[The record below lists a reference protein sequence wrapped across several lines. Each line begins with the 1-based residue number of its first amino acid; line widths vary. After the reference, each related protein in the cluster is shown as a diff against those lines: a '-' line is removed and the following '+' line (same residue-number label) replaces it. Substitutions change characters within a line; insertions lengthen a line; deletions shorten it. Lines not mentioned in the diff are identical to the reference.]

1 MQVSSILTL
10 LLKFNNMSKIR
21 DNYLAEIIVILVIAT
36 MLLSSCQ
43 QETECMY
50 ANQTENVDEVDNMFN
65 DPYVP
70 TRTSGM
76 QIIRMD
82 E

>member
-1 MQVSSILTL
+1 
-10 LLKFNNMSKIR
+10 MSKIR

-50 ANQTENVDEVDNMFN
+50 ANQVENVDEID
-65 DPYVP
+65 
-70 TRTSGM
+70 
-76 QIIRMD
+76 
-82 E
+82 

>member
-1 MQVSSILTL
+1 
-10 LLKFNNMSKIR
+10 MSKIR

-50 ANQTENVDEVDNMFN
+50 ANQTENVDEID
-65 DPYVP
+65 
-70 TRTSGM
+70 
-76 QIIRMD
+76 
-82 E
+82 

>member
-1 MQVSSILTL
+1 
-10 LLKFNNMSKIR
+10 MSKIR

-50 ANQTENVDEVDNMFN
+50 ANQVENLDEID
-65 DPYVP
+65 
-70 TRTSGM
+70 
-76 QIIRMD
+76 
-82 E
+82 